1 MRKVWNPAERQGEL
15 MAEVDALRAEVEHL
29 RDRERR
35 VVRVFWRVRV
45 PHRADWVYQGYR
57 KHAWQLAKKMGGK
70 VYRVTVRRKAKT

>member
-1 MRKVWNPAERQGEL
+1 MTARA
-15 MAEVDALRAEVEHL
+15 ALANE
-29 RDRERR
+29 RDRARR